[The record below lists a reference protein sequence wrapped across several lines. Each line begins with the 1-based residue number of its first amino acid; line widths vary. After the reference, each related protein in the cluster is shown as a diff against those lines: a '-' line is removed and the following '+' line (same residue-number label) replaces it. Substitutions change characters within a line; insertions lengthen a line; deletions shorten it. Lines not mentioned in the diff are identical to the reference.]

1 MAKII
6 VKDIKEEDFVNYK
19 KPSMFLAFPYC
30 DFKCDR
36 ENGSPICQNSSLV
49 REKDIEVD
57 MDQIIQRYLDNP
69 ITKAMV
75 FGGLEPFDS
84 YEDMLGLVLRL
95 RAVSDDEVVIYTG
108 YKEAEI
114 SLQIA
119 ELKALG
125 NIIIKFGRFIP
136 DQDAHFDP
144 VLGVNLASSNQYA
157 KLYK

>member
-1 MAKII
+1 MKVKGII
-6 VKDIKEEDFVNYK
+6 DEDWVNYK

-36 ENGSPICQNSSLV
+36 ENGSLVCQNSSLAK
-49 REKDIEVD
+49 EKNIEVD

-84 YEDMLGLVLRL
+84 YEDMLELVSRL

-114 SLQIA
+114 PSQIA
-119 ELKALG
+119 QLKALG

>member
-36 ENGSPICQNSSLV
+36 KNGSPICQNSSLV

-84 YEDMLGLVLRL
+84 YEDMLGLVSRL

-114 SLQIA
+114 PLQIA

-136 DQDAHFDP
+136 NQDAHFDP